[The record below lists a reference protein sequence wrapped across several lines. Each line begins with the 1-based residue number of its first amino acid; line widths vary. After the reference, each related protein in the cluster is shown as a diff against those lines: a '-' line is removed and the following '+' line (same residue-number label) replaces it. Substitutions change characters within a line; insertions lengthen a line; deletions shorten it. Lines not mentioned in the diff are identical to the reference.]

1 MIHSL
6 FVERQVS
13 EYSIHRAL
21 RVWIMPGVPQAYLFV
36 TAVNQTHKMWVG
48 SRGLLFHSCSLL
60 YNVLWITFLFTNSV
74 SIKCILLIKLTCYN
88 NNQRFYL
95 PKDAITHMLRVC
107 VWTSG
112 HSLHTH
118 LHPYRLL
125 RPLQDTG
132 SLISWQALN
141 KAPTVLKTDKCDDLP
156 LMAEENVTK

>member
-1 MIHSL
+1 MNIQSTGPWGCGSCQAFLRLISL
-6 FVERQVS
+6 WLQSTKHIKCGWGQGGYYFTLVVCC
-13 EYSIHRAL
+13 
-21 RVWIMPGVPQAYLFV
+21 M
-36 TAVNQTHKMWVG
+36 
-48 SRGLLFHSCSLL
+48 
-60 YNVLWITFLFTNSV
+60 NVLWITFLFTNSV

-141 KAPTVLKTDKCDDLP
+141 KAPTVLKTDKCDDLS